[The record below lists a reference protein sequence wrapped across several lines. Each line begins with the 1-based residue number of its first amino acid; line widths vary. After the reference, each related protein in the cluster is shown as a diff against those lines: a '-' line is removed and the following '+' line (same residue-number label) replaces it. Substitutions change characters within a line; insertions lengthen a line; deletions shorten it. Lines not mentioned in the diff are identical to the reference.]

1 MPRTCTICAH
11 ADRAALDTALVSGE
25 PFRHIAARSATSTTA
40 LQRHKAE
47 HIPPHVA
54 TAKAVADVVQADDLL
69 SQVRDLHRLAL
80 HLLARASASG
90 DLRTALA
97 GVREARS
104 CLETLLEVEGEIDRR
119 PVINLAISPQ
129 WIAVRSALMVA
140 LAPYPDA
147 RAAVAGRL
155 VALEAGR

>member
-1 MPRTCTICAH
+1 MPRVCTICSH

-25 PFRHIAARSATSTTA
+25 PFRHIAARFATSTTA

-54 TAKAVADVVQADDLL
+54 TAKAVADVAQADDLL
-69 SQVRDLHRLAL
+69 SQVRDLHRLAM
-80 HLLARASASG
+80 HLLAKASAAG

-97 GVREARS
+97 GVREARA
-104 CLETLLEVEGEIDRR
+104 CIETLLEVEGEIDRR
-119 PVINLAISPQ
+119 PQVNIL
-129 WIAVRSALMVA
+129 IAPEWVTVRSALMVA

-147 RAAVAGRL
+147 RTAVAGRL